1 MALSIH
7 SSNIELKGG
16 ADQRKSLKGQKYRVL
31 TEGSTTTL
39 FVKINGGFDVQKLN
53 IKTQNIPTKEIQ
65 YLMFSN
71 LSHMCSTIVFKIQ
84 GIWYNYLV

>member
-1 MALSIH
+1 MASSIH
-7 SSNIELKGG
+7 SSNIEMKGG

-65 YLMFSN
+65 YLYFFQICPICVV
-71 LSHMCSTIVFKIQ
+71 LLYLKFKVY
-84 GIWYNYLV
+84 GTTT

>member
-1 MALSIH
+1 MWTSTKVLMALSIH

-31 TEGSTTTL
+31 TEGSPTTL

-65 YLMFSN
+65 YL
-71 LSHMCSTIVFKIQ
+71 
-84 GIWYNYLV
+84 

>member
-1 MALSIH
+1 MASSIH

-31 TEGSTTTL
+31 TEGSTTPL

-53 IKTQNIPTKEIQ
+53 IKTQNNIPTKEIQ
-65 YLMFSN
+65 YLYCFQICPICVV
-71 LSHMCSTIVFKIQ
+71 LSYLKFKVY
-84 GIWYNYLV
+84 GTTT

>member
-1 MALSIH
+1 MASSIH

-31 TEGSTTTL
+31 TEGSTTITL

-65 YLMFSN
+65 YL
-71 LSHMCSTIVFKIQ
+71 
-84 GIWYNYLV
+84 